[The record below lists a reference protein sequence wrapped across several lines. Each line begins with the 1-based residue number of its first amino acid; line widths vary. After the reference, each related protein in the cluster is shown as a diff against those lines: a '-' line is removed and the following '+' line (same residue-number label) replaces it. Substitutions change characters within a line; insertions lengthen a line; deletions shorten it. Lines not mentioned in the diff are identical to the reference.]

1 MIILED
7 SSSKIHKVFKLTLLL
22 AFISIGLA
30 SCKKSNEI
38 SNQNILV
45 ITTDSVKNVLL
56 SELDYRP
63 IYHYTPPIN
72 WMNDPNGLV
81 FYKGQYHLFY
91 QYNPNGNVW
100 GPMNWGHAT
109 STDLY
114 NWQDLPIALTPDNLG
129 TIFSGS
135 AVIDVNNTAGFR
147 NGTED
152 PMIAIFTHNGQQ
164 QYQSIA
170 YSNDKGVN
178 WTKYTGNP
186 VLANP
191 GIPDFRDPKVFWY
204 SIGQKWIMI
213 LAAGNKVNLYSSS
226 DLKSWKFL
234 SDFGADVGAHSGV
247 WECPDLFE
255 LPVEGTSSRK
265 WVLLVSCNG
274 GPNGGTATQ
283 YFIGNFDGTNYS
295 SESNNISWIDYGTDN
310 YAGTTYNNIPSS
322 DGRRIMIGW
331 MSNWSYADKVPT
343 TKWRSTMTIP
353 RVLSLANTS
362 QGLSLKTLPVNEY
375 VNYETNH
382 ADTLI
387 QSPVSVIQLSDNK
400 AIKTGS
406 YEINFT
412 VDFNKSDNFILTL
425 GDSKEKLTVNFDK
438 VASLVSID
446 RSASGQVDF
455 NGQFKQKIFCP
466 FVPQTNQMTD
476 IQFLIDKTSIELFL
490 DHGNKVITALF
501 FPVYQYNILKVQGS
515 NNVPQISNFSLKTI
529 VKSLI
534 R

>member
-1 MIILED
+1 MP
-7 SSSKIHKVFKLTLLL
+7 KLTLLL
-22 AFISIGLA
+22 IFISLGLA
-30 SCKKSNEI
+30 SCKKNGESTDP
-38 SNQNILV
+38 NILV

-56 SELDYRP
+56 SESDYRP
-63 IYHYTPPIN
+63 IYHFTPPTN

-81 FYKGQYHLFY
+81 YYKGQYHLFY

-109 STDLY
+109 STDLC
-114 NWQDLPIALTPDNLG
+114 NWQDLPIALRPDNLG

-135 AVIDVNNTAGFR
+135 AVIDVNNTAGFKS
-147 NGTED
+147 GAED

-170 YSNDKGVN
+170 YSNDKGMS
-178 WTKYTGNP
+178 WTKYNSNP
-186 VLANP
+186 VLANS
-191 GIPDFRDPKVFWY
+191 GFSDFRDPKVFWY
-204 SIGQKWIMI
+204 SPGQKWIMV
-213 LAAGNKVNLYSSS
+213 LAAGNKVNLYASS
-226 DLKSWKFL
+226 DLKSWTFL

-255 LPVEGTSSRK
+255 LPVEGTNSRK

-283 YFIGNFDGTNYS
+283 YFIGNFDGTSYTT
-295 SESNNISWIDYGTDN
+295 ESNNISWIDYGTDN
-310 YAGTTYNNIPSS
+310 YAGVTYNNIPAS

-343 TKWRSTMTIP
+343 TKWRSTMTVP
-353 RVLSLANTS
+353 RVLSLTNNG
-362 QGLSLKTLPVNEY
+362 QGVSLKTLPVDEFK
-375 VNYETNH
+375 NYETNP

-387 QSPVSVIQLSDNK
+387 QSPVNAIQLSDNK

-412 VDFNKSDNFILTL
+412 VDFNKSNNFILTL
-425 GDSKEKLTVNFDK
+425 GDSKEKLIVNLDK
-438 VASLVSID
+438 VAGQVSID
-446 RSASGQVDF
+446 RSSSGQVDF
-455 NGQFKQKIFCP
+455 NGQFRQKISCP
-466 FVPQTNQMTD
+466 FVPKTNLITD
-476 IQFLIDKTSIELFL
+476 IQILIDKTSIELFL
-490 DHGNKVITALF
+490 DHGDKVMTALF
-501 FPVYQYNILKVQGS
+501 FPVYQYNQLKVQGS
-515 NNVPQISNFSLKTI
+515 NNVPQISNFSLKKIT
-529 VKSLI
+529 KSLL